1 MSKGDVFNIQRFSL
15 DDGAGIRT
23 IVFLQGCNLHCP
35 WCHNPESIDG
45 KPVIMRN
52 NKCTACGRCVAACPE
67 RCIRVGEKH
76 FIDRERCT
84 LCGKCAEACF
94 EDALTICGK
103 VMTADEVMREVM
115 KDKAYYE
122 SSGGGITLSGGE
134 PTLQREFAEE
144 LLRKSQEQNIATNIE
159 TNGVMSDETRTA
171 LGKYLDA
178 AMIDMKHIDGKK
190 CKNVLGC
197 SNESVLKTI
206 AEWSKIMDV
215 EVRVPIIPGFND
227 ENDCIEAIY
236 RRAMELGA
244 RSVKLLPYH
253 VFGIV
258 KYNNM
263 GIDYAFG
270 IDKPFDTEKLKALAN
285 FENNDCLSIY

>member
-1 MSKGDVFNIQRFSL
+1 MDNGSILNVKFHPTGLSTEEKRTKIAHALETYFAKGGFQCQFNVVSREVLEDAQKNPDNYRTLVVKVADLVASIQNLRKSGKITLLHARSILMSKGDVFNIQRFSL

-103 VMTADEVMREVM
+103 
-115 KDKAYYE
+115 
-122 SSGGGITLSGGE
+122 
-134 PTLQREFAEE
+134 
-144 LLRKSQEQNIATNIE
+144 
-159 TNGVMSDETRTA
+159 
-171 LGKYLDA
+171 
-178 AMIDMKHIDGKK
+178 
-190 CKNVLGC
+190 
-197 SNESVLKTI
+197 
-206 AEWSKIMDV
+206 
-215 EVRVPIIPGFND
+215 
-227 ENDCIEAIY
+227 
-236 RRAMELGA
+236 
-244 RSVKLLPYH
+244 
-253 VFGIV
+253 
-258 KYNNM
+258 
-263 GIDYAFG
+263 
-270 IDKPFDTEKLKALAN
+270 
-285 FENNDCLSIY
+285 